1 MIKTLFI
8 PKEHFVYSFVHHG
21 IMFKAYDEIGR
32 SLKRL
37 REEIALKYRAART
50 DLRRHVY
57 YSSLIPNLER
67 QFATMVSEGVLAGSV
82 VVVEVVE
89 ERKAA

>member
-1 MIKTLFI
+1 MIRTLHI
-8 PKEHFVYSFVHHG
+8 PKEHFVYSFVHQG
-21 IMFKAYDEIGR
+21 ISFRAYDEIGR

-37 REEIALKYRAART
+37 REEIALKYKAART

-67 QFATMVSEGVLAGSV
+67 QFATMVSEGVLGGSV
-82 VVVEVVE
+82 VIVEIKE
-89 ERKAA
+89 ERKVA